1 MSLRIWIHLANK
13 NAGKALVSV
22 GGGGIMTILLLH
34 RVVNMKRSRTEVGRW
49 RMQRQASRRKSRW
62 LEGQSRR
69 NMRIHSI
76 RKCILNKQRN
86 SLLFAIL
93 QYLNVLGTIAVP
105 NKFTLPSLNS
115 IFAPILY
122 CQLSFL
128 VHRYR

>member
-62 LEGQSRR
+62 LEGQWCKNRVKDGKYAYPQHQEV
-69 NMRIHSI
+69 HS
-76 RKCILNKQRN
+76 KQT
-86 SLLFAIL
+86 A
-93 QYLNVLGTIAVP
+93 
-105 NKFTLPSLNS
+105 
-115 IFAPILY
+115 
-122 CQLSFL
+122 
-128 VHRYR
+128 

>member
-22 GGGGIMTILLLH
+22 GGGGIMTILLLY

-86 SLLFAIL
+86 SLLFAI
-93 QYLNVLGTIAVP
+93 YNI
-105 NKFTLPSLNS
+105 
-115 IFAPILY
+115 
-122 CQLSFL
+122 
-128 VHRYR
+128 